1 MSETYTE
8 SVAGEVRAHVARKN
22 VSQREVAKAI
32 GKSQAAAWRRLSGN
46 YPFNVTELQ
55 AIADLLGV
63 PVARFLPD
71 QQPEV
76 AAS

>member
-32 GKSQAAAWRRLSGN
+32 GKSQGAAWRRLSGN
-46 YPFNVTELQ
+46 YPFNVQELE
-55 AIADLLGV
+55 AIAELLGV
-63 PVARFLPD
+63 PVARFLPEQAD
-71 QQPEV
+71 QV
-76 AAS
+76 AS